1 MVLFLVG
8 LGICLLAGAFV
19 AGFLVSRNN
28 PNLES
33 VNKIISAGKAVVD
46 ATGKLVKK

>member
-1 MVLFLVG
+1 MTTFLWILGVG
-8 LGICLLAGAFV
+8 VVAFV

-28 PNLES
+28 PNLKA
-33 VNKIISAGKAVVD
+33 VNKIISTGQAVID